1 MLHVFVSSLLL
12 PFNYSDSRIEENN
25 RKIPFRKA
33 WRRSWQLIDLNYP
46 KRLIKYACHPFI
58 LLPLPQEI
66 SFRKL
71 FFSSWNG
78 SSFVNDSNGDSF
90 MASSPP
96 FLLVSCTPSRV
107 CGREVESW
115 GGSDLVAGVKES
127 QRERE
132 REREFQGGGGQYYPR
147 WLSLWLIIRPWLS
160 LSLSSSRLPYIPPL
174 FLYRHVHT
182 YKRNVYTSAAC
193 VQKYIDILGAH
204 IARVCK
210 IVYRVKRLKASTTV
224 AIFDIL
230 IGDGMR
236 N

>member
-107 CGREVESW
+107 YGREVESW
-115 GGSDLVAGVKES
+115 GGSVLVAGVKES

-160 LSLSSSRLPYIPPL
+160 LSLSLLRVFPTYLLSFYTDTCTRINATYIQ
-174 FLYRHVHT
+174 
-182 YKRNVYTSAAC
+182 
-193 VQKYIDILGAH
+193 VQ
-204 IARVCK
+204 RVC
-210 IVYRVKRLKASTTV
+210 
-224 AIFDIL
+224 
-230 IGDGMR
+230 R
-236 N
+236 NI

>member
-33 WRRSWQLIDLNYP
+33 WRRSWQVIDLNYP
-46 KRLIKYACHPFI
+46 KRLIKYACRPFI

-132 REREFQGGGGQYYPR
+132 REREFQGWR
-147 WLSLWLIIRPWLS
+147 RTILSPLTQFMADHSTLALS
-160 LSLSSSRLPYIPPL
+160 LSLSLLRVFP
-174 FLYRHVHT
+174 T
-182 YKRNVYTSAAC
+182 YLLSF
-193 VQKYIDILGAH
+193 YIDTCTRINATY
-204 IARVCK
+204 IQVQRVC
-210 IVYRVKRLKASTTV
+210 
-224 AIFDIL
+224 
-230 IGDGMR
+230 R
-236 N
+236 NI

>member
-1 MLHVFVSSLLL
+1 MKAQLTTDRSQLSETSH
-12 PFNYSDSRIEENN
+12 
-25 RKIPFRKA
+25 KICMPPVHTC
-33 WRRSWQLIDLNYP
+33 S
-46 KRLIKYACHPFI
+46 
-58 LLPLPQEI
+58 LPQEI

-132 REREFQGGGGQYYPR
+132 REREFQGWR
-147 WLSLWLIIRPWLS
+147 RTILSPLTQFMADHSTLALS
-160 LSLSSSRLPYIPPL
+160 LSLFASSL
-174 FLYRHVHT
+174 
-182 YKRNVYTSAAC
+182 YTSSLS
-193 VQKYIDILGAH
+193 I
-204 IARVCK
+204 
-210 IVYRVKRLKASTTV
+210 
-224 AIFDIL
+224 
-230 IGDGMR
+230 
-236 N
+236 